1 MTFYSSKCLVF
12 NAESIY
18 GFPGPEKGL
27 FFKKEKKKKKY
38 SILFKAPSS
47 ILMINIKVI

>member
-1 MTFYSSKCLVF
+1 MTFYSNKCLVF

-27 FFKKEKKKKKY
+27 FFKKEKNKKQKTVQY
-38 SILFKAPSS
+38 TI
-47 ILMINIKVI
+47 